1 MMPFLPSGSTY
12 TGIDMVDNLIETG
25 HKLFASGGLQGE
37 IIHTDV
43 YDYSEEENYDVVI
56 CQAVLRHL
64 DSPESFLKKMIG
76 FAKTG
81 AYIIC
86 IDSNREFE
94 CDGLYIDGM
103 DYFRLCEH
111 EGMDK
116 HWRAELEQ
124 QGRDYAAAIRN
135 VHMMRKLGLREVDVR
150 MNDRVI

>member
-1 MMPFLPSGSTY
+1 MY
-12 TGIDMVDNLIETG
+12 RLILHLSVIPE
-25 HKLFASGGLQGE
+25 S
-37 IIHTDV
+37 
-43 YDYSEEENYDVVI
+43 YDVVI

-64 DSPESFLKKMIG
+64 DSPESFVKKMME

-111 EGMDK
+111 AGMEK

-124 QGRDYAAAIRN
+124 QGRDYAVAIRN
-135 VHMMRKLGLREVDVR
+135 AHMMRKLGLKELTGPWWLHNEHRTQTRLFATCSEKGR
-150 MNDRVI
+150 NFF